1 MNCTYRDLHF
11 YRNAKDACDYLR
23 NCSYEYDYF
32 NLLTFNYCLAGNRQY
47 ITWPLIIIVLLLC
60 FYFLSTSVDEYVSGI
75 VGRISV
81 KLNMSQNLAGLT
93 LLAFG
98 NQVADITVAIVS
110 GGEEEGGIEA
120 SLSTILGADSLVIGF
135 VMPTVIFLGNGVIVK
150 GQNFTR
156 DLLTYLIALILI
168 FSLGIF
174 LRKLNLLYGL
184 VIFGLYVVYVIL
196 CIVMEKIE
204 NNKKNK
210 FKKKER
216 NDNESIE
223 QDDHNS
229 FKVKLFADD
238 EEKDAEDKIKKD
250 NDSIEEV
257 EDDDE
262 EEDEDKD
269 KENDEEKK
277 EEEKKEEEEKEEE
290 KKEEEKDEEKR
301 DEEKKDEVIKDE
313 DNKEEEE
320 EKKNE
325 DKKDEENNEINN
337 EDGKNENNNNNE
349 NAENKVE
356 DSKDETMKLEKEIK
370 KRDKKEK
377 TKAKKIK
384 KKKKEDKKKKGKD
397 KEKDDNVSDDIDI
410 LSDKMS
416 LIEDMVSLGGN
427 DLFNINDFIKDK
439 YYLKKSG
446 EALQRQTS
454 ILIKEKHLV
463 YNRLHYIIEKYYLNN
478 KKEKWS
484 ELSIFKK
491 IIRIFVEFP
500 LNLVRDLTTPP
511 FEKEKWKK
519 EFFALMPISISLC
532 LSLFFGLFKYY
543 IEFPHFIFIALY
555 YTIAVFI
562 CYKLYKKSYRGSL
575 PNYEWILL
583 ISALIMSMIWI
594 YTVTKIL
601 VQMIN
606 DSQYLLPFEVSR
618 SFLIMTVLAVGNAL
632 PDFLIDCT
640 LSRSG
645 FAEMALSGTIG
656 SPVFSLLF
664 GFGLSLI
671 KTFAFSEKREQTF
684 DLLTFTPST
693 KVILCAMAGIFIN
706 LVQYMLIFSLVNYKV
721 KRYVSY
727 SGFCVFFG
735 YLASL
740 CLVSFVFV

>member
-1 MNCTYRDLHF
+1 MNCTYGGLHF
-11 YRNAKDACDYLR
+11 YNNAKDACDYLR

-47 ITWPLIIIVLLLC
+47 ITWPLIIVVLLLC

-174 LRKLNLLYGL
+174 LRKLNLLYGFI
-184 VIFGLYVVYVIL
+184 IFGLYIVYVAL
-196 CIVMEKIE
+196 CIVMENIE

-210 FKKKER
+210 YLKKER
-216 NDNESIE
+216 NENESVE

-238 EEKDAEDKIKKD
+238 EEKYAEDNIKKND

-257 EDDDE
+257 ENDDE

-269 KENDEEKK
+269 KENGEEKKEEKKEEEKKDEEKK
-277 EEEKKEEEEKEEE
+277 EEEKKEEEKKEEE
-290 KKEEEKDEEKR
+290 KKEE
-301 DEEKKDEVIKDE
+301 
-313 DNKEEEE
+313 
-320 EKKNE
+320 
-325 DKKDEENNEINN
+325 DKKDEEKEEKEEKKEDEKVKENRDDINN
-337 EDGKNENNNNNE
+337 EDDKNEKGNE
-349 NAENKVE
+349 SGENKNE
-356 DSKDETMKLEKEIK
+356 DSKDVTMKLEKEIEKREK
-370 KRDKKEK
+370 KKKKKVKKE
-377 TKAKKIK
+377 
-384 KKKKEDKKKKGKD
+384 KKKKEDKKNKD
-397 KEKDDNVSDDIDI
+397 KDKDENVSDDIDI

-427 DLFNINDFIKDK
+427 DLFNINDFINDK

-463 YNRLHYIIEKYYLNN
+463 YNRLHYIIKKYYLNN

-519 EFFALMPISISLC
+519 EFFALMPLSISLC

-543 IEFPHFIFIALY
+543 IKFPHFIFISLY
-555 YTIAVFI
+555 YTISVFI

-575 PNYEWILL
+575 PKCEWVLL

-594 YTVTKIL
+594 YTITKIL
-601 VQMIN
+601 VQMII

-645 FAEMALSGTIG
+645 YAEMALSGTIG

-671 KTFAFSEKREQTF
+671 KTFAFSEKREQIF

-693 KVILCAMAGIFIN
+693 KVILCAIAGIFIN
-706 LVQYMLIFSLVNYKV
+706 LVQYMLFFSLVNYRV

>member
-1 MNCTYRDLHF
+1 MNCTYSGLHF
-11 YRNAKDACDYLR
+11 YHNAKDACDYLR
-23 NCSYEYDYF
+23 NCNYEYDYF

-47 ITWPLIIIVLLLC
+47 ITWPLIIVVLLLC

-174 LRKLNLLYGL
+174 LRKLNLLCGL
-184 VIFGLYVVYVIL
+184 IIFGLYIVYVAL

-204 NNKKNK
+204 NNKKSKNL
-210 FKKKER
+210 KKER
-216 NDNESIE
+216 NENESVG
-223 QDDHNS
+223 QDDYNS

-238 EEKDAEDKIKKD
+238 EEKDAENNIKKND

-262 EEDEDKD
+262 EEDEEKD

-277 EEEKKEEEEKEEE
+277 EEEKAEED
-290 KKEEEKDEEKR
+290 KK
-301 DEEKKDEVIKDE
+301 DEEKKDEDKKE
-313 DNKEEEE
+313 EEEE
-320 EKKNE
+320 EKKE
-325 DKKDEENNEINN
+325 DEKDKENSNDINN
-337 EDGKNENNNNNE
+337 EDDKNEKGNE
-349 NAENKVE
+349 NAENKND
-356 DSKDETMKLEKEIK
+356 DSKDVTMKLEKEIK

-377 TKAKKIK
+377 K
-384 KKKKEDKKKKGKD
+384 KKVKKEKKKDKD
-397 KEKDDNVSDDIDI
+397 ENVSDDIDI

-519 EFFALMPISISLC
+519 EFFALMPLSISLC
-532 LSLFFGLFKYY
+532 LSLLFGLFKYY
-543 IEFPHFIFIALY
+543 IKFPHFIFISVY
-555 YTIAVFI
+555 YIIAVFI

-575 PNYEWILL
+575 PKCEWVLL

-594 YTVTKIL
+594 YTITKIL
-601 VQMIN
+601 VQMII

-671 KTFAFSEKREQTF
+671 KTFSFSEKREQTF

>member
-1 MNCTYRDLHF
+1 MSCTYQNLHF
-11 YRNAKDACDYLR
+11 FNNSKAACDYLK

-32 NLLTFNYCLAGNRQY
+32 NLLTFNYCIAGNRQY
-47 ITWPLIIIVLLLC
+47 ITWPLIAIVFLLC

-110 GGEEEGGIEA
+110 GGEEEEGIEA

-168 FSLGIF
+168 FSIGIF
-174 LRKLNLLYGL
+174 SREIGLVYGL
-184 VIFGLYVVYVIL
+184 IIFGLYIVYVGL
-196 CIVMEKIE
+196 CIIMEKIE
-204 NNKKNK
+204 NRKIKNDK
-210 FKKKER
+210 IKIKIR
-216 NDNESIE
+216 NENESIGHDS
-223 QDDHNS
+223 QFN
-229 FKVKLFADD
+229 FKVKLFEDD
-238 EEKDAEDKIKKD
+238 EEKQNEEKKEKD
-250 NDSIEEV
+250 ENNSIEEV
-257 EDDDE
+257 ED
-262 EEDEDKD
+262 EDESEYDKKKNEENKSENENNQNEIEK
-269 KENDEEKK
+269 KENDEKEEKNNDNENEENKK
-277 EEEKKEEEEKEEE
+277 ENDNEENN
-290 KKEEEKDEEKR
+290 KDNEN
-301 DEEKKDEVIKDE
+301 E
-313 DNKEEEE
+313 DNKENEIEDNNKE
-320 EKKNE
+320 NNNE
-325 DKKDEENNEINN
+325 DKKDE
-337 EDGKNENNNNNE
+337 
-349 NAENKVE
+349 
-356 DSKDETMKLEKEIK
+356 SM
-370 KRDKKEK
+370 
-377 TKAKKIK
+377 KIK
-384 KKKKEDKKKKGKD
+384 KETKKNINKKRKIKEEIKEEKKD
-397 KEKDDNVSDDIDI
+397 KNKNQKNGLDNIDI

-416 LIEDMVSLGGN
+416 LIEDIASLGGQEI
-427 DLFNINDFIKDK
+427 FNIKNFINDT
-439 YYLKKSG
+439 YYLKKSH
-446 EALQRQTS
+446 ESRQNPKQTS
-454 ILIKEKHLV
+454 IIKDEKPLV
-463 YNRLHYIIEKYYLNN
+463 YNRLHYTLAKYYLNT
-478 KKEKWS
+478 KEEKWS
-484 ELSIFKK
+484 EISFLKK
-491 IIRIFVEFP
+491 IIKIFVEFP

-532 LSLFFGLFKYY
+532 LSLFFNLFKYY
-543 IEFPHFIFIALY
+543 IKFPHFIFIAVY
-555 YTIAVFI
+555 YLLALFL
-562 CYKLYKKSYRGSL
+562 CYRLYKITYRGSL
-575 PNYEWILL
+575 PNCEWALL

-601 VQMIN
+601 VQMIT

-645 FAEMALSGTIG
+645 YAEMALSGTIG

-671 KTFAFSEKREQTF
+671 KSFSLSEKKVQKF

-706 LVQYMLIFSLVNYKV
+706 LVHYMLIFSLVNYKV
-721 KRYVSY
+721 QRYVSY
-727 SGFCVFFG
+727 AGFCVFFG
-735 YLASL
+735 YLLSL
-740 CLVSFVFV
+740 CLVSFVFN